1 MAALRFAERSL
12 WFLPRGFPI
21 RFKSIDHVDSSQT
34 DGLLSAYKFIM
45 RRTYPKQRLIHQ
57 PPTPVRSID
66 ELMAIAY
73 AMEKE
78 SIDRYANLAKRMAA
92 AGRDDL
98 ASVFERLV
106 REETVHMNMVVAWSQ
121 QSRHH
126 APAVADYAPG
136 GVFDD
141 EGAALISPE
150 LQDIYQSFAMAVR
163 NEERAFVFWAYVA
176 ADAPMPE
183 VREAAERLAQEELQ
197 HAKVLRRERRK
208 AFFADRFRKSSSA
221 AAPDLVAI
229 ERKIATILQALAE
242 SSSGNHASNYR
253 ALATEADQ
261 LADDLAAEPLY
272 KPPFKNAPSASSLE
286 ALCEWLAEHYIE
298 AGETLPSQAGR
309 DRAQELATA
318 AIERLALIRDLESSR
333 S

>member
-45 RRTYPKQRLIHQ
+45 RRTYPKLRLIQQ
-57 PPTPVRSID
+57 PPAPVRSLD
-66 ELMAIAY
+66 ELIAIAY
-73 AMEKE
+73 AMAKE
-78 SIDRYANLAKRMAA
+78 STDRYANLARRMAA

-98 ASVFERLV
+98 ASVFDRLV
-106 REETVHMNMVVAWSQ
+106 REKTDHMNMVVAWSQ
-121 QSRHH
+121 QVRHH
-126 APAVADYAPG
+126 APAAVESAPR

-141 EGAALISPE
+141 EGAALVSPE
-150 LQDIYQSFAMAVR
+150 LQDAYQSFAMAVR

-176 ADAPMPE
+176 ADASTPE
-183 VREAAERLAQEELQ
+183 IREAAERLAQEELQ
-197 HAKVLRRERRK
+197 HAKALRRERRK
-208 AFFADRFRKSSSA
+208 AFLADRPRQSPSA
-221 AAPDLVAI
+221 GTPDLVAI
-229 ERKIATILQALAE
+229 ERKTATILRTLAE
-242 SSSGNHASNYR
+242 SNSGNHASNYH

-261 LADDLAAEPLY
+261 LADDLEAEPLY
-272 KPPFKNAPSASSLE
+272 KPPFKSAPSASSLE

-309 DRAQELATA
+309 NRAQELATA